1 MMPMYDTATETTI
14 KGTVDAVSEPSCGQ
28 MMGTH
33 LIIKAADSTTEV
45 MLGPAKYVGD
55 QGFSFAKGNSIQVTG
70 SKMTMCGREFII
82 AREVVKDGKTLTLR
96 DKTGRPKWAGQMG
109 PR

>member
-1 MMPMYDTATETTI
+1 
-14 KGTVDAVSEPSCGQ
+14 

-33 LIIKAADSTTEV
+33 LVVKGADSAMEV
-45 MLGPAKYVGD
+45 MLGPTKYVGD
-55 QGFSFAKGNSIQVTG
+55 QGFSFAKGDSIQVTG
-70 SKMTMCGREFII
+70 SKMTMCGKEFII

-96 DKTGRPKWAGQMG
+96 DKSGRPKWAGQRG